1 MFPEEGSCR
10 ERACPFR
17 NERKNTM
24 YLHLGSGAVIRRS
37 DIIGIFDL
45 DNTSQSH
52 ITRKYLAAA
61 EKNGQVINVAED
73 IPKSFVIGND
83 GKNTKVYL
91 SQMATQT
98 LYKR

>member
-1 MFPEEGSCR
+1 M
-10 ERACPFR
+10 
-17 NERKNTM
+17 
-24 YLHLGSGAVIRRS
+24 IRRS

-73 IPKSFVIGND
+73 IPKSFVISND